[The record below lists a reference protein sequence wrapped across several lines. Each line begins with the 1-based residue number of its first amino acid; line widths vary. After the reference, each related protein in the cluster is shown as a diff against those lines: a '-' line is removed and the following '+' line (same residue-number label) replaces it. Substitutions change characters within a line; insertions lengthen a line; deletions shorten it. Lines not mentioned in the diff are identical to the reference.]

1 MEFKELAET
10 GIPSNAIREVSLLK
24 ELNHPNIIKV
34 EEIIYY
40 RPKLHVIMEYMETDL
55 KKYIEGNRPLSTS
68 AIQNIMRQILLG
80 VTEIHSNSAIHRDL
94 KPENIFLS
102 NSGDL

>member
-68 AIQNIMRQILLG
+68 TIQNIMRQILLG